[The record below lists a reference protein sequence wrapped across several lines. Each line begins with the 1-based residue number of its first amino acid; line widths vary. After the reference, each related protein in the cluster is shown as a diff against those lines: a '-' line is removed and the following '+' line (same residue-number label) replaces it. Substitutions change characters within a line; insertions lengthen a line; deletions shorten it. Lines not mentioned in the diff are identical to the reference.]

1 MARVSPGT
9 ATALTTE
16 DIQIGAV
23 EIKDGNSDVRADVLD
38 LTNND
43 ALAVAIVDTTG
54 AQTVNLGGTQYTE
67 GDTDTT
73 ITGTAAM
80 MEVAANVI
88 QPIQGTVADGL
99 LVNLGTN
106 NDIGI
111 NAGTNN
117 IGDVDIVSGTVTTVS
132 TVTNLSQQGGV
143 AISLNTGVRDTGTQR
158 VTIATNDVVPVSQS
172 GTWDEV
178 GINDS
183 GNNISVDWGGTVPPI
198 GAGLESTALR
208 VTVAT
213 DSTGVLSVDDNGG
226 LLTVDGTITANAGTN
241 LNTSALLTSSDFA
254 AAFGTAGTAD
264 TQVISVQGI
273 ASMTPVQ
280 VSQATASNLNMTE
293 ASASGILTSA
303 QLIDDTV
310 YIDDADWTDDTSKH
324 INVGGVYQAA
334 PHTVTTGDV
343 APISL
348 NINGAVRTTTA
359 GGVLAIPNVDSYTQV
374 AINLAAAADQVLVSS
389 AANKQ
394 IWVYGFAFTV
404 NVAGTISFQDEDNTA
419 ITGVMQIAATGGMAV
434 APSGNFAM
442 PIWKLGTDKDL
453 EVDVVTSELDGWISY
468 AIVSV

>member
-117 IGDVDIVSGTVTTVS
+117 IGDIDSGTVTTVS

-310 YIDDADWTDDTSKH
+310 YIDDVKIPEADASV
-324 INVGGVYQAA
+324 I
-334 PHTVTTGDV
+334 
-343 APISL
+343 L
-348 NINGAVRTTTA
+348 R
-359 GGVLAIPNVDSYTQV
+359 
-374 AINLAAAADQVLVSS
+374 
-389 AANKQ
+389 
-394 IWVYGFAFTV
+394 
-404 NVAGTISFQDEDNTA
+404 
-419 ITGVMQIAATGGMAV
+419 
-434 APSGNFAM
+434 
-442 PIWKLGTDKDL
+442 L
-453 EVDVVTSELDGWISY
+453 E
-468 AIVSV
+468 

>member
-1 MARVSPGT
+1 MGRVSPGS
-9 ATALTTE
+9 ATALQTG

-23 EIKDGNSDVRADVLD
+23 EIKDGTSDVRVDVLD

-43 ALAVAIVDTTG
+43 ALAVAIVDASG
-54 AQTVNLGGTQYTE
+54 DQIVSLGGTQYTE

-73 ITGTAAM
+73 ITGIAAM
-80 MEVAANVI
+80 MEVASNVV
-88 QPIQGTVADGL
+88 QPFQGTVADGL

-106 NDIGI
+106 NDVGI

-117 IGDVDIVSGTVTTVS
+117 I
-132 TVTNLSQQGGV
+132 
-143 AISLNTGVRDTGTQR
+143 
-158 VTIATNDVVPVSQS
+158 VPVSQS

-198 GAGLESTALR
+198 GAGLEATALR

-213 DSTGVLSVDDNGG
+213 DSTGVLSVDDNGSA
-226 LLTVDGTITANAGTN
+226 LTVDGTITANAGTN

-310 YIDDADWTDDTSKH
+310 
-324 INVGGVYQAA
+324 
-334 PHTVTTGDV
+334 
-343 APISL
+343 
-348 NINGAVRTTTA
+348 
-359 GGVLAIPNVDSYTQV
+359 
-374 AINLAAAADQVLVSS
+374 
-389 AANKQ
+389 
-394 IWVYGFAFTV
+394 
-404 NVAGTISFQDEDNTA
+404 
-419 ITGVMQIAATGGMAV
+419 
-434 APSGNFAM
+434 
-442 PIWKLGTDKDL
+442 
-453 EVDVVTSELDGWISY
+453 
-468 AIVSV
+468 